1 MGQRILIVSNFFPPD
16 TIGGAEIVAFRQARA
31 LATRGHT
38 LTVLAGAQPS
48 TRVPY
53 GTLSFDVY
61 EGIPVYRL
69 ALRSMDPNLNFH
81 WPAAAA
87 RLRAVIKAC
96 DIQLVHFHNVVG
108 MGANLISEAKAA
120 AGRCLITLHD
130 HWGFCFQQTRLRTDG
145 TVCENHEEC
154 AQCRDHVKPTA
165 NVALPMRLRRDYVM
179 WCLNQA
185 DRLLVPSSYLA
196 FAYTQ
201 AGISATRMTV
211 LSNGIELSLF
221 PSTRKEPSPDGK
233 VRFLWSGYLGEH
245 KGIMILLHALE
256 KLSEDETLRG
266 RWQITIAGDGHLRS
280 KVEAGLAALKLKD
293 DARFVGR
300 LPRTDLLDLLRGID
314 VMVLTS
320 VWPEN
325 EPVTLL
331 EAIASG
337 TAQIATRIG
346 GNVGLVENMKSGFL
360 VPPGDVSEL
369 AGAMRGYI
377 VDPALAAVH
386 GNYNS
391 DRRAGFDEVHTIDNL
406 ESILASIEIAAENS
420 AQPVLPTEPVIQ
432 CGMAWP
438 PTEVTTM
445 LNRVHDHL
453 LPGMTPRFIW
463 HEWTDVAT
471 WRDTVLLW
479 LWDSEP
485 SERLFDNA
493 MRRGIPVLA
502 PVTDRTTALARH
514 YGGVILYRT
523 YLEALATLRIL
534 LSIPTL
540 RTEFSACARASAS
553 SATALAPREL
563 FSLRSGSLS

>member
-1 MGQRILIVSNFFPPD
+1 
-16 TIGGAEIVAFRQARA
+16 
-31 LATRGHT
+31 
-38 LTVLAGAQPS
+38 
-48 TRVPY
+48 
-53 GTLSFDVY
+53 
-61 EGIPVYRL
+61 
-69 ALRSMDPNLNFH
+69 
-81 WPAAAA
+81 
-87 RLRAVIKAC
+87 
-96 DIQLVHFHNVVG
+96 
-108 MGANLISEAKAA
+108 
-120 AGRCLITLHD
+120 
-130 HWGFCFQQTRLRTDG
+130 
-145 TVCENHEEC
+145 
-154 AQCRDHVKPTA
+154 
-165 NVALPMRLRRDYVM
+165 M

-185 DRLLVPSSYLA
+185 DRLIVPSSYLA

-201 AGISATRMTV
+201 AGISATRMRV

-221 PSTRKEPSPDGK
+221 PSTRKEPSPDRK

-245 KGIMILLHALE
+245 KGIMILLQALE
-256 KLSEDETLRG
+256 KLSQDESLRG
-266 RWQITIAGDGHLRS
+266 HWQITIAGDGHLRS
-280 KVEAGLAALKLKD
+280 KLEATLASLKLKD
-293 DARFVGR
+293 NARFVGR
-300 LPRTDLLDLLRGID
+300 LPRTELLDLLRSID

-360 VPPGDVSEL
+360 VPPGDASEL

-391 DRRAGFDEVHTIDNL
+391 DRRAGFDELQTIDNL
-406 ESILASIEIAAENS
+406 ESILASLEIAKENS
-420 AQPVLPTEPVIQ
+420 AQPVLPAEPVIL
-432 CGMAWP
+432 CGRAWP
-438 PTEVTTM
+438 PTEVTSM

-463 HEWTDVAT
+463 HEWTDLAT

-485 SERLFDNA
+485 SERLFDDA

-502 PVTDRTTALARH
+502 PVTDKATALARH

-523 YLEALATLRIL
+523 YLEALATLRTL

-540 RTEFSACARASAS
+540 RTEFSARARASAS
-553 SATALAPREL
+553 AATALAPREQ
-563 FSLRSGSLS
+563 FSLRSEPLS